1 MSPLMSSPGSS
12 GSWAETGIVLAS
24 LSGAAAIQQETSPVG
39 LLPLIAKVDR
49 YLAGWQ
55 ALLLNPAG
63 RLVLI
68 NSVLDG
74 LPTYLMAAL
83 PLPPAVEDKMDARHR
98 AFIWTGSSQASGAQC
113 LVAWAKAS
121 LSKENGGLGIK
132 RVDC

>member
-12 GSWAETGIVLAS
+12 GSWAETGIVPAS

-49 YLAGWQ
+49 YLVGWQ

-63 RLVLI
+63 HLILI
-68 NSVLDG
+68 NSMLDG

-83 PLPPAVEDKMDARHR
+83 PLPPGVEDKMDARRR
-98 AFIWTGSSQASGAQC
+98 AFIWTSQASGAQC